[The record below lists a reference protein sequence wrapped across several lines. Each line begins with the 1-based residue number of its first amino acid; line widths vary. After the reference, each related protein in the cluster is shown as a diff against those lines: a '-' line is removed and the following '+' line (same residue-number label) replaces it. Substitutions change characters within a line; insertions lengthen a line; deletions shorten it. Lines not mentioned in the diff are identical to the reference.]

1 MGIALPLIQITQ
13 GSGGDSDDELNLG
26 TPDDSEAHDLVRH
39 VGRCALRYRLLT
51 KRLRQQGSQ
60 INRIEYILYGLA
72 VYALGSVGPV
82 HDFILG
88 ALKAI
93 P

>member
-1 MGIALPLIQITQ
+1 MGAALPFIQII
-13 GSGGDSDDELNLG
+13 GGGGDSDDELNLG
-26 TPDDSEAHDLVRH
+26 TPDESEAHDLVRH

-51 KRLRQQGSQ
+51 KRLRSQGSQ

-72 VYALGSVGPV
+72 IYALASVGPV
-82 HDFILG
+82 HDFAVSVI
-88 ALKAI
+88 KAI